1 MSVIRLH
8 WSASKKNFGDVLS
21 PLIVERVSSRRVVY
35 ESIEK
40 ADLVAIGSLLQ
51 RLKESFW
58 SRRLHV
64 WGSGFIAPERPHLT
78 RHYIH
83 AVRGMQ
89 TAKVLKKDAEPI
101 VIGDPGLLVGLL
113 RDRLNVT
120 RDRYPL
126 VVVPH
131 YQDKDSEAL
140 RRFLALNPSAVQ
152 LDIQDDPLTILEVIG
167 SARLVVSSAM
177 HGLIA
182 ADGLGVP
189 NIRARFS
196 DRLRG
201 GDFKFQDYYSAFNME
216 APEVAPM
223 AEITNAMLEEC
234 IAGYARPGLED
245 LLGNLLD
252 AFPTAF

>member
-1 MSVIRLH
+1 MH
-8 WSASKKNFGDVLS
+8 WSASKNNFGDVLS
-21 PLIVERVSSRRVVY
+21 PLIVERVSSRPVIY

-64 WGSGFIAPERPHLT
+64 WGSGFISPERPRQT

-83 AVRGMQ
+83 AVRGLE
-89 TAKVLKKDAEPI
+89 TASILKKEDEGIA
-101 VIGDPGLLVGLL
+101 IGDPGLLVGLL
-113 RDRLNVT
+113 RDQLNLK
-120 RDRYPL
+120 RDRFPL

-140 RRFLALNPSAVQ
+140 RHFLALNPSAIQ
-152 LDIQDDPLTILEVIG
+152 LDIQADPLTILEVIG

-189 NIRARFS
+189 NVRARFS

-201 GDFKFQDYYSAFNME
+201 GDFKFQDYYSAFKIGM
-216 APEVAPM
+216 PDVTPL
-223 AEITNAMLEEC
+223 AEITDAMMEEYVD
-234 IAGYARPGLED
+234 GYARPGLD
-245 LLGNLLD
+245 DVLQNLIA
-252 AFPTAF
+252 AFPRAF